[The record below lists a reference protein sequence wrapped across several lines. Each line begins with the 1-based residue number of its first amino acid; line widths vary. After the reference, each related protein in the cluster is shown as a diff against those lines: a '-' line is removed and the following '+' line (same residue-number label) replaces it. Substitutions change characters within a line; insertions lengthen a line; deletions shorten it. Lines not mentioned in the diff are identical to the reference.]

1 MPDFL
6 TTVMPTVEPSSK
18 LDSNHNHF
26 KGGSVESLV
35 TFERLLT
42 NIHLDFLL
50 ALSISTHFSESGDL
64 DGEVSTLAFK
74 APEKSPVRSYF
85 LNLTLISPLVLID
98 STIATVYSLYHLYS

>member
-50 ALSISTHFSESGDL
+50 ALSISTPFSESGDL

-85 LNLTLISPLVLID
+85 LNLTLISK
-98 STIATVYSLYHLYS
+98 